1 MAPGPAAASVA
12 RRARTRRGTTARVSG
27 ATIALARATAVMA
40 VTVVMAAVAGMPISA
55 RPAGGQKA
63 GIQKAAVQKAAV
75 QKVRTLGTRTAH
87 RRAPGAD
94 RAGLAGHGLTARR
107 RRKAIPGRT
116 CSPGG
121 RGMHRRG
128 GRSADLRRPTTG
140 LATVPLAVAAG
151 SARRLMTCGAGSAS
165 GVLALAGTKPELPG
179 PRPTKPGV
187 AGPVAALRAGRAAAL
202 RPGQAACGPAPATTG
217 TTATTD
223 RAAAA
228 VAPRCMITRTNT
240 GPMTTVRAA
249 MAGRGLPTG
258 PAFAT
263 VVTAA
268 AAMATVA
275 TATVAVAAAVVVA
288 VAAPDGTAAR
298 AAAAS
303 ALRTGCS
310 TATGGAAGR

>member
-12 RRARTRRGTTARVSG
+12 SRARIRRGTTARVSG

-40 VTVVMAAVAGMPISA
+40 VTAVMAAVAGMPTSV

-75 QKVRTLGTRTAH
+75 QKAAVQEAGTLGTRTAH
-87 RRAPGAD
+87 RRAPGPD
-94 RAGLAGHGLTARR
+94 RAGLAGHGLAGRELTGRGLTGRR

-128 GRSADLRRPTTG
+128 GRTGDLRRPTTG

-151 SARRLMTCGAGSAS
+151 SARQPMTCGAGSGS
-165 GVLALAGTKPELPG
+165 GVLALAGTEPELPG

-202 RPGQAACGPAPATTG
+202 RPGPASCGQAPATPATTG
-217 TTATTD
+217 TTATTATD
-223 RAAAA
+223 RAASAA
-228 VAPRCMITRTNT
+228 APRCMITRTNT

-249 MAGRGLPTG
+249 TAG
-258 PAFAT
+258 
-263 VVTAA
+263 
-268 AAMATVA
+268 
-275 TATVAVAAAVVVA
+275 
-288 VAAPDGTAAR
+288 
-298 AAAAS
+298 
-303 ALRTGCS
+303 
-310 TATGGAAGR
+310 